1 MEEADVIMDYDNSI
15 HNTIIIDKFKMLY
28 FDDKEG
34 WHTYN
39 IFVKKWK
46 FWWSIFSYTAETK
59 EAAYKQTLDIF
70 KKLTQVNKRKIN

>member
-1 MEEADVIMDYDNSI
+1 MDFDNSI

-46 FWWSIFSYTAETK
+46 FW
-59 EAAYKQTLDIF
+59 
-70 KKLTQVNKRKIN
+70 

>member
-1 MEEADVIMDYDNSI
+1 MEEADVIMDFDNSI

-28 FDDKEG
+28 FDDK
-34 WHTYN
+34 YN

-59 EAAYKQTLDIF
+59 EDAYKQTLDIF